1 MGLKYAKSLQRKVRP
16 FRAVFCVLPRSL
28 CKKRVQGQNIT
39 RPDQRVYWMPET
51 QNRLI
56 IKG

>member
-28 CKKRVQGQNIT
+28 CKKRCKART
-39 RPDQRVYWMPET
+39 
-51 QNRLI
+51 
-56 IKG
+56 